1 MFELKSQIIY
11 LCGAELVEL
20 IQVGKTKN
28 CFNCVIWD
36 SVLRRS
42 ATAYNN
48 FIWSYIDS
56 GGIRTQNSSC
66 DKRQHFFCAS
76 HIVSK

>member
-1 MFELKSQIIY
+1 MFWAQEQNNLVVWVWISWTYSSWQDKKWFQ
-11 LCGAELVEL
+11 LC
-20 IQVGKTKN
+20 
-28 CFNCVIWD
+28 D
-36 SVLRRS
+36 LRRS
-42 ATAYNN
+42 ASAYNN